1 MLGGPMGWKGHDPG
15 LLNHGQAK
23 AAVLSK
29 ADGALPPP
37 NSKEHFPLMS
47 LPKSCLKEV
56 SCGRIMN
63 VARLRLY
70 TRHPLQ
76 KFAATVE

>member
-1 MLGGPMGWKGHDPG
+1 MGWKGHDPG

-76 KFAATVE
+76 KFAATVV

>member
-1 MLGGPMGWKGHDPG
+1 MLGGPMGWKVHDPG

-76 KFAATVE
+76 KFAATVV